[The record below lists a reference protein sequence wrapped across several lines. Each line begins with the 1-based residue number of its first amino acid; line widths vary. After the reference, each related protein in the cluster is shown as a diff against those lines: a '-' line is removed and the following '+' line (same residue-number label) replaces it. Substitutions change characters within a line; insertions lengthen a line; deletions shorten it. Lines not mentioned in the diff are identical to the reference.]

1 MNGNWDNL
9 PYANDRAYFMQEKA
23 KLELEMQKR
32 IFLHKNRYA
41 EFYEN
46 NDTFEIS
53 IDGLS
58 FKGNG
63 SDIGIGTIGAIFA
76 SITQGIEWLY
86 KNGKIE
92 AIMGKIAK
100 WTFIVEGW
108 SIVFVYNKGTEE
120 FYSGL
125 SSIMYD
131 LFVLGITA
139 IIIEL
144 FITTWWV
151 AIIVAA
157 FIALIA
163 SIFANTQWGKDKL
176 DLLAQ
181 TIESNVK
188 KAKNFFEKNKER
200 FFEYFND
207 GGNLLQKL
215 SEILTKPDFS
225 DSDLENLLT
234 QCGYCRANGNAWL
247 DFIHNY
253 SRNEPIENICNPDG
267 TLKQS
272 YKDARDRAFYQS
284 VEFRKRQKNM

>member
-1 MNGNWDNL
+1 MDRNWDNL
-9 PYANDRAYFMQEKA
+9 PYANDGAYFTQEKA
-23 KLELEMQKR
+23 KIEAEAQKR

-41 EFYEN
+41 EFYKVEN
-46 NDTFEIS
+46 TLEIQLKN
-53 IDGLS
+53 ITLA
-58 FKGNG
+58 
-63 SDIGIGTIGAIFA
+63 DIGISTIGAIFA
-76 SITQGIEWLY
+76 SIAQGIEWLY
-86 KNGKIE
+86 KNAKISEVAGKF
-92 AIMGKIAK
+92 AK

-108 SIVFVYNKGTEE
+108 SIMFVYNKGTEE

-125 SSIMYD
+125 SSIVYD

-139 IIIEL
+139 IVIEL
-144 FITTWWV
+144 FITTWWI
-151 AIIVAA
+151 AILVAA

-225 DSDLENLLT
+225 EGDLENILT
-234 QCGYCRANGNAWL
+234 KCGYCRANGNAWL

-267 TLKQS
+267 TIKQS
-272 YKDARDRAFYQS
+272 YKDAQYRAFYQS
-284 VEFRKRQKNM
+284 VEFRKSQKNT